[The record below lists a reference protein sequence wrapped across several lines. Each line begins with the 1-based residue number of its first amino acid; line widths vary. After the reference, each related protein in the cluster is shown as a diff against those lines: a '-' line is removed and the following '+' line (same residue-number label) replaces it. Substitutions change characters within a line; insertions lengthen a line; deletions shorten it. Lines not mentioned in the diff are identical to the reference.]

1 MFQEMMPMSSG
12 GGSFNAASGDG
23 PAPATAG
30 EDFVIH
36 TGLSEVTSF
45 MITIFVDAATDNYG
59 VASYCKELSE
69 NTQLNYGHYSSHY
82 SNELSYPNS
91 STTATAYPIIKQIG
105 YNGVAGDVLVKNVH
119 VGNGNYYWCAS

>member
-1 MFQEMMPMSSG
+1 MLVKMDAANAG
-12 GGSFNAASGDG
+12 GGGNAVSGNG
-23 PAPATAG
+23 QAPATAG

-36 TGLSEVTSF
+36 TELSEVTSF
-45 MITIFVDAATDNYG
+45 MITIFADAATDNYG

-69 NTQLNYGHYSSHY
+69 STQLNCGHYSSY
-82 SNELSYPNS
+82 YYNELSYPNS